1 MGRFLGTLPTDAYRV
16 TIPEL
21 KVGVIDFGK
30 PKALDA
36 DGILVDT
43 AIDATDPTIVT
54 TFVAQPDIARGLT
67 FTPSASAD
75 AGNILVEGTDIAG
88 NVITESIATST
99 TNAVVSVYAYKTVT
113 KITFPKDDNATLVWD
128 TGWGDKLGIPL
139 KGATKPL
146 ALEYDDG
153 VLQTTV
159 GTLTVDATTLAKN
172 MYDPQG
178 TLDAESAI
186 KLVVFL

>member
-1 MGRFLGTLPTDAYRV
+1 MGRFLGSLPTDAQGV
-16 TIPEL
+16 SIPEL

-30 PKALDA
+30 PKGLDA
-36 DGILVDT
+36 DGILAAT
-43 AIDATDPTIVT
+43 AIDATDATIVT
-54 TFVAQPDIARGLT
+54 TFSAQPDVARGLT
-67 FTPSASAD
+67 FTPSAAAD
-75 AGNILVEGTDIAG
+75 AGKILVEGTNIAG
-88 NVITESIATST
+88 EKISESVATNEA
-99 TNAVVSVYAYKTVT
+99 NAVVSVYAYKTVT
-113 KITFPKDDNATLVWD
+113 KITFPKDDGTITWNV
-128 TGWGDKLGIPL
+128 GWGDKLGLPF
-139 KGATKPL
+139 KGAVKPM

>member
-1 MGRFLGTLPTDAYRV
+1 MGRFLGSLPTDAQGV
-16 TIPEL
+16 SIPEL

-30 PKALDA
+30 PKGLDA
-36 DGILVDT
+36 DGILAAT
-43 AIDATDPTIVT
+43 AIDDTDPTVVT
-54 TFVAQPDIARGLT
+54 TFLAQPDVARGLT

-75 AGNILVEGTDIAG
+75 AGNILIEGTDITG
-88 NVITESIATST
+88 NPISETVATST

-113 KITFPKDDNATLVWD
+113 KITFPKDDGTITWNV
-128 TGWGDKLGIPL
+128 GWGDKLGIPL
-139 KGATKPL
+139 KGAVKPM

-172 MYDPQG
+172 MYDPHG
-178 TLDAESAI
+178 TLDAKSAI